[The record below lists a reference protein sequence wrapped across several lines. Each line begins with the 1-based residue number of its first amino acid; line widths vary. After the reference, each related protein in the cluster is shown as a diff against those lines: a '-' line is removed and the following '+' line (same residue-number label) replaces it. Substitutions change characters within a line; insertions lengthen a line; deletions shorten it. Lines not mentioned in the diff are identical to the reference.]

1 MAIPNLR
8 KIYGSSRSVAEEVY
22 LSNVAFFRFLT
33 FVGVNV
39 AFRMLSNYY
48 WIDGDNLP
56 QIKQIGN

>member
-39 AFRMLSNYY
+39 AFRILSNYY
-48 WIDGDNLP
+48 WTDGDKQP
-56 QIKQIGN
+56 QIRQIGN